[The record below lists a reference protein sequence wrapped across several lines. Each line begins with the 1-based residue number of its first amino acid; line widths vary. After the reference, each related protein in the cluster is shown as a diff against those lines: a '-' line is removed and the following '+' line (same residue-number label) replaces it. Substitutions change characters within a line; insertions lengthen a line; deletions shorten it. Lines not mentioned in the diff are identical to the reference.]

1 MNFAF
6 GQCEQV
12 KFFATFVSDHLQSF
26 VAARSSLL
34 LLFYPP
40 FYSIHHG
47 KYWAFFHSTEKLLSQ
62 HDNAF
67 VHVLSKTTAEQQ
79 KGQILQKLKGHP
91 FNTSLGF
98 GTKNKYN
105 ALQTQKLEEKGSK
118 SLWELFGPLSEF
130 CLFLLRSCTPSLRQ
144 EENSEDCCLINNQM
158 WNATRQEIL
167 KRELFS
173 IWLFPKGEFCFSSN
187 HHDNL
192 HSRP

>member
-1 MNFAF
+1 MSYAF

-67 VHVLSKTTAEQQ
+67 VHVLSKTTAERQ

-118 SLWELFGPLSEF
+118 SLWELFGPPSEF
-130 CLFLLRSCTPSLRQ
+130 CLFCLEVVFPLLSKK
-144 EENSEDCCLINNQM
+144 NSEDCCLINNQM
-158 WNATRQEIL
+158 WNTTRQEIL

-173 IWLFPKGEFCFSSN
+173 IWLFP
-187 HHDNL
+187 
-192 HSRP
+192 